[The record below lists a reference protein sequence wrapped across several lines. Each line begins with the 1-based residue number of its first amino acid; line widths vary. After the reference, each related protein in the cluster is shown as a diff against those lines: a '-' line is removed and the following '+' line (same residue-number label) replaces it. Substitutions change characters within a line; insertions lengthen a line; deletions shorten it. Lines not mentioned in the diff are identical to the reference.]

1 MLTRKTTMENAKHSE
16 VISFFCRVKW
26 SHCQDQTPD
35 LFDVV
40 NSAHVRGPIDYAR
53 NLTAEH

>member
-1 MLTRKTTMENAKHSE
+1 MENAKHSE